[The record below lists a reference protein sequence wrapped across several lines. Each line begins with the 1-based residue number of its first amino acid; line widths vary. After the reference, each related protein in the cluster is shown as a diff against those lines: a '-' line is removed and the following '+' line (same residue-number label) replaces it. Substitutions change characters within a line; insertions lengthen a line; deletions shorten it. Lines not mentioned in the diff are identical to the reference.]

1 MLLFRLQDITVAVAP
16 TAFQTTHVCLLP
28 AQPTDQVINIPIPIS
43 IQILITISILIQ
55 WARAKLQD
63 REPKEVWGWSGN
75 RARSGEQLVSDPNH
89 IRASLKKRAHPDYR
103 DERTDIVLSCARGTL
118 KNQKRFEAALPY
130 LATMWQPRFKSAHPQ
145 LTNDHSPF

>member
-1 MLLFRLQDITVAVAP
+1 MLLFRLLQDITVAP
-16 TAFQTTHVCLLP
+16 EFPTTHVCLLLP
-28 AQPTDQVINIPIPIS
+28 AQPTDQQVINIPIPIS

-75 RARSGEQLVSDPNH
+75 RARSGEQLVSDSNH

-103 DERTDIVLSCARGTL
+103 DQRTDIVLSCARGTL